1 VGVPLRRLSA
11 RAERW
16 PIAGAFVIA
25 RGAKTEAEVVTAEIA
40 AGPHRGRGEAV
51 PYARYGETVE
61 GVLAQIEAARP
72 HLEGGAGRAELQGLL
87 PAGAARNA
95 LDCALWDLEAK
106 AAGVRAWAL
115 AGRARLDPV
124 KTCFTLSLA
133 GPEAMAEAARAH
145 ARWPML
151 KLKIGAADHLD
162 RVAAVRAAAPR
173 TRLVV
178 DANEALG
185 FEDLRRLAPELAR
198 LEVKLLEQPLPAA
211 EDAALEGYASPVPL
225 CADESLHTRAEL
237 GACARRYRAI
247 NIKLD
252 KAGGL
257 TEALA
262 LKAEAQALGLE
273 IMTGCMVAT
282 SLAVAPALLLAQG
295 VRFVDLDGPL
305 LLADDRK
312 PGLPIS
318 GALIEPP
325 PPELWG

>member
-1 VGVPLRRLSA
+1 VSAPRRLQA

-16 PIAGAFVIA
+16 PIAGRFVIA
-25 RGAKTEAEVVTAEIA
+25 RGAKTEAEVVVAELV
-40 AGPHRGRGEAV
+40 AGAHCGRGEAV
-51 PYARYGETVE
+51 PYARYGETTE
-61 GVLAQIEAARP
+61 GVLQQIEAARDA
-72 HLEGGAGRAELQGLL
+72 LEAGAERGVLQDLL

-106 AAGVRAWAL
+106 QAGARAWTL

-124 KTCFTLSLA
+124 KTSFTLSLDA
-133 GPEAMAEAARAH
+133 PDAMAEAARAH

-162 RVAAVRAAAPR
+162 RIAAVRAAAPR

-178 DANEALG
+178 DANEALA
-185 FEDLRRLAPELAR
+185 FDELVRLAPELAR
-198 LEVKLLEQPLPAA
+198 LDVKLLEQPLPASDD
-211 EDAALEGYASPVPL
+211 EALEGFASPVPL

-237 GACARRYRAI
+237 AACARRYRAV

-262 LKAEAQALGLE
+262 LKAAAQALGLE
-273 IMTGCMVAT
+273 IMAGCMVST
-282 SLAVAPALLLAQG
+282 SLAMAPALILAQG
-295 VRFVDLDGPL
+295 ARFVDLDGPL
-305 LLADDRK
+305 LLAADRT

-325 PPELWG
+325 SPELWG